1 MQAPTTREV
10 RVIAARVETARTRL
24 GIHDPRAGPDE
35 RADCEIF
42 VTMRIPTFSSL
53 TSDDPIH
60 RQEEE
65 AMMREA
71 IRASG
76 AEAAAAT
83 VAARAR
89 SHARASALS
98 DDLER
103 MRLDAHRHREEAILA
118 QQRARYASFQADH
131 RQRQYQRVAWEFAV
145 NDWAEA
151 QRISRRGRSH
161 DAAPHP
167 ESSTRASADGS
178 RMEYDYEVELARALR
193 ESALEEKARRERRAP
208 VPSGHP
214 STGHPFDGHPSR
226 VHPFA
231 GHPEWAPSDGTP
243 HYPTYPTT
251 PSAPPASRFRDDEA
265 AQIAEAIRL
274 SQEEA
279 NLAEALRR
287 STLESAPHHSA
298 PLRPG
303 SATASAADVRVNF
316 DPDPDPD
323 PDRER
328 EPSRRFVS
336 TGGGAAYGIDLDGED
351 DEGVRR
357 GARAY
362 RDIARAAFRRT
373 VFGDESASESKPATG
388 SPRRLTDEDLAPP
401 PRARRSI
408 IDDARAALLAEERR
422 VLLEAEEASRLER
435 ERRAADLR
443 DAERRR
449 RDVAAAAERRRSAER
464 RRLREEAL
472 ERERAERMER
482 KRRSEAEEAAR
493 RSEEAAER
501 VERESAARRAAADVG
516 AMDLPDALG
525 AVGFAPA
532 DATDP
537 IAVRK
542 AYKRAALRFHPD
554 RTRTASLA
562 ERVRGEEVWKLLGSK
577 MDEYAAATRDRPR

>member
-1 MQAPTTREV
+1 
-10 RVIAARVETARTRL
+10 
-24 GIHDPRAGPDE
+24 
-35 RADCEIF
+35 
-42 VTMRIPTFSSL
+42 
-53 TSDDPIH
+53 
-60 RQEEE
+60 
-65 AMMREA
+65 MMREA
-71 IRASG
+71 IRASE
-76 AEAAAAT
+76 ADAAAAA

-89 SHARASALS
+89 SHARASASS
-98 DDLER
+98 DELER
-103 MRLDAHRHREEAILA
+103 MRRDAHRHREEAILA
-118 QQRARYASFQADH
+118 QQRAGFASFQADH
-131 RQRQYQRVAWEFAV
+131 RQRQYEHVAWEFAA
-145 NDWAEA
+145 NEWAEA
-151 QRISRRGRSH
+151 QRISRRRRSR
-161 DAAPHP
+161 DAERHP
-167 ESSTRASADGS
+167 KSSTRASSGGP
-178 RMEYDYEVELARALR
+178 RMGDDYETELARALR
-193 ESALEEKARRERRAP
+193 ASALEEKARRGRREP
-208 VPSGHP
+208 VSSGHQFAGHP
-214 STGHPFDGHPSR
+214 STGHPFSGHP
-226 VHPFA
+226 F
-231 GHPEWAPSDGTP
+231 EWAPSDGTP

-251 PSAPPASRFRDDEA
+251 PSAPPASRFDDDEA

-303 SATASAADVRVNF
+303 SATASSADVRVNF
-316 DPDPDPD
+316 DADAVPDPVPVL
-323 PDRER
+323 ER
-328 EPSRRFVS
+328 EPSRRFAS

-373 VFGDESASESKPATG
+373 VFGDVDERASEPKPATR
-388 SPRRLTDEDLAPP
+388 SPRRPTDEDLAPP
-401 PRARRSI
+401 LRARRSI
-408 IDDARAALLAEERR
+408 IDDAREAFLAEERR
-422 VLLEAEEASRLER
+422 AFLEAEEASRLER
-435 ERRAADLR
+435 ERRAAALR
-443 DAERRR
+443 DAARLR
-449 RDVAAAAERRRSAER
+449 RDDAAAAERRRAAER
-464 RRLREEAL
+464 ERLREEAR

-482 KRRSEAEEAAR
+482 KRRSEAADAAR

-525 AVGFAPA
+525 AVGFAPT
-532 DATDP
+532 DAADP

-577 MDEYAAATRDRPR
+577 MDAYRYAAETRDGGR

>member
-1 MQAPTTREV
+1 
-10 RVIAARVETARTRL
+10 
-24 GIHDPRAGPDE
+24 
-35 RADCEIF
+35 
-42 VTMRIPTFSSL
+42 
-53 TSDDPIH
+53 
-60 RQEEE
+60 
-65 AMMREA
+65 MMREA
-71 IRASG
+71 IRASE
-76 AEAAAAT
+76 AEAAAAA

-103 MRLDAHRHREEAILA
+103 MRRDAHRHREEAILA
-118 QQRARYASFQADH
+118 RQRARYASFQADH
-131 RQRQYQRVAWEFAV
+131 RQRQYERVAWEFAV
-145 NDWAEA
+145 NDWAET

-161 DAAPHP
+161 DAARHP
-167 ESSTRASADGS
+167 KSSTRASSGGS
-178 RMEYDYEVELARALR
+178 RMEDDDEVELAQALR
-193 ESALEEKARRERRAP
+193 ASALEEKARRGRRAH
-208 VPSGHP
+208 VPS
-214 STGHPFDGHPSR
+214 GHPFDGHPFDGQPSAG
-226 VHPFA
+226 HPFA
-231 GHPEWAPSDGTP
+231 GHPAWAPADGTP

-251 PSAPPASRFRDDEA
+251 PSAPPASRFGDDEA

-274 SQEEA
+274 SREEA

-287 STLESAPHHSA
+287 STLESAP
-298 PLRPG
+298 LRPG
-303 SATASAADVRVNF
+303 SATASSADVRVNF
-316 DPDPDPD
+316 HPDPDPD

-373 VFGDESASESKPATG
+373 VFGDGDESASESKPATG
-388 SPRRLTDEDLAPP
+388 STRRPTDEDLAPP

-408 IDDARAALLAEERR
+408 IDDAREAFLAEERR
-422 VLLEAEEASRLER
+422 AVLEAEEASRLER

-443 DAERRR
+443 DAARRR
-449 RDVAAAAERRRSAER
+449 READAAAERRRAAER
-464 RRLREEAL
+464 ERLREEAR

-482 KRRSEAEEAAR
+482 KRRSEAAEAAR
-493 RSEEAAER
+493 RSAEAAER

-525 AVGFAPA
+525 AVGFAP
-532 DATDP
+532 TDP
-537 IAVRK
+537 TDPTAVRK

-577 MDEYAAATRDRPR
+577 MDEYAAATRDGPR